1 MNSLIIKI
9 NISSPTNAYQD
20 FACCWLCNTVL
31 KSEVIL
37 TIIAIEL
44 EDSYSSPETPMESSN
59 TYKSPK
65 ATDSYNGIYKT
76 PAQKSYTYGSL
87 KPIMNPKDSYGNPVN
102 SLDNMYVIYKKP
114 LNPPGQGYRNRHNLI
129 ERSSSS

>member
-1 MNSLIIKI
+1 M
-9 NISSPTNAYQD
+9 
-20 FACCWLCNTVL
+20 LCNTVL

-44 EDSYSSPETPMESSN
+44 EDSYSSPEPPMESSN

-65 ATDSYNGIYKT
+65 APDSYNGIYKT
-76 PAQKSYTYGSL
+76 PVQKPYTFGSL
-87 KPIMNPKDSYGNPVN
+87 KPIMNSKDSNGNPVN
-102 SLDNMYVIYKKP
+102 SLDNMYVIYKTT
-114 LNPPGQGYRNRHNLI
+114 LNAPGQGYRNRYNLI